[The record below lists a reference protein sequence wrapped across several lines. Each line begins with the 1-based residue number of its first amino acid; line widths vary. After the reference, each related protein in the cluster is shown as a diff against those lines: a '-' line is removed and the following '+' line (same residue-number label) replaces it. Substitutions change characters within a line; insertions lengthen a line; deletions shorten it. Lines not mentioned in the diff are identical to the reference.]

1 MSHDIQQD
9 DLEAVNPFSEDALI
23 WIRYL
28 CGKLGAVYSFPFGD
42 DVMVFKVCHKV
53 FALLASDN
61 GTLRINLKCD
71 PDKALELRDVFE
83 SVIPGYH
90 MNKRHWNTVIMN
102 GELPQGEIENQIDHS
117 YDLVV
122 DGLNSKQKELL
133 ESYKSK

>member
-9 DLEAVNPFSEDALI
+9 DLEAINPFSEEALI

-28 CGKLGAVYSFPFGD
+28 SGKLGAVYSFPFGD

-53 FALLASDN
+53 FALLASDK
-61 GTLRINLKCD
+61 GVLRINLKCD
-71 PDKALELRDVFE
+71 PDRAIELRDIFE

-102 GELPQGEIENQIDHS
+102 GELPQGEIESQIDHS
-117 YDLVV
+117 YELVV
-122 DGLNSKQKELL
+122 GGLNTQQKELL
-133 ESYKSK
+133 SSYQKK